1 MEDVLD
7 LYAKEY
13 NQKFPVE
20 CLDETSKQLVRDLR
34 PRLYAESGKIER
46 FDYEYKRGGVAN
58 LFMMCEPNSGWRH
71 IEATEQHTK
80 RDFAEQMQWLVDKAF
95 PQVEKIR
102 LVMDNLAT
110 HSRGAV
116 YERFE
121 PSEARRILRKLRF
134 HFTPKHAS
142 WLNMAEIELS
152 VLARQCLSR
161 RIADKQILKQEV
173 KAFEEKR
180 NEAKAK
186 IEWKMT
192 TTDARQKLS
201 RHFPSILNTG
211 QKQRKLLKSL
221 LLSKVCRD
229 LAEAI
234 S

>member
-1 MEDVLD
+1 VTAEYVAAMEDVLD
-7 LYAKEY
+7 LYAEEY
-13 NQKFPVE
+13 NEKFPVV
-20 CLDETSKQLVRDLR
+20 CFDETSKQMVRELR
-34 PRLYAESGKIER
+34 PRLAAESGQLER
-46 FDYEYKRGGVAN
+46 FDYEYQRNGVAN

-71 IEATEQHTK
+71 IEVTERHTK
-80 RDFAEQMQWLVDKAF
+80 RDFAEQMQWLVNRAF
-95 PQVEKIR
+95 PEAEKIR

-121 PSEARRILRKLRF
+121 PEEARRILRKLEF

-161 RIADKQILKQEV
+161 RIADTEKLKREV
-173 KAFEEKR
+173 RAFEEKR
-180 NEAKAK
+180 NQAKAK

-201 RHFPSILNTG
+201 RHYPSI
-211 QKQRKLLKSL
+211 S
-221 LLSKVCRD
+221 
-229 LAEAI
+229 E
-234 S
+234 

>member
-7 LYAKEY
+7 LYSEDY
-13 NQKFPVE
+13 NEQFPVV
-20 CLDETSKQLVRDLR
+20 CFDETSKQLIEELR
-34 PRLYAESGKIER
+34 PRLSATLGKLER

-58 LFMMCEPNSGWRH
+58 LFMMCEPKSGWRH
-71 IEATEQHTK
+71 LEVTERHTK
-80 RDFAEQMQWLVDKAF
+80 RDFAEQMKWLVDEAF
-95 PQVEKIR
+95 PEAAKIR

-121 PSEARRILRKLRF
+121 PEEARRILRKLEF
-134 HFTPKHAS
+134 HYTPKHAS

-161 RIADKQILKQEV
+161 RIGDKERLKREV

-180 NEAKAK
+180 NAAKAK

-192 TTDARQKLS
+192 TFDAREKLS
-201 RHFPSILNTG
+201 RHYPSI
-211 QKQRKLLKSL
+211 S
-221 LLSKVCRD
+221 
-229 LAEAI
+229 E
-234 S
+234 

>member
-1 MEDVLD
+1 MTAEYIAAMEDLLD
-7 LYAKEY
+7 LYSEEY
-13 NQKFPVE
+13 DEQFPVV
-20 CLDETSKQLVRDLR
+20 CFDETSKQLVQELR
-34 PRLYAESGKIER
+34 PRLSAASGKLER

-58 LFMMCEPNSGWRH
+58 LFMMCEPKSGWRH
-71 IEATEQHTK
+71 IEVTERHTK
-80 RDFAEQMQWLVDKAF
+80 RDFAEQMQWLVDEAF
-95 PQVEKIR
+95 PRATKIR

-121 PSEARRILRKLRF
+121 PEEARRILRKLEF

-161 RIADKQILKQEV
+161 RIGDKEKLEGEV

-180 NEAKAK
+180 NAAKAK

-192 TTDARQKLS
+192 TTDAREKLS
-201 RHFPSILNTG
+201 RHYPSI
-211 QKQRKLLKSL
+211 S
-221 LLSKVCRD
+221 
-229 LAEAI
+229 E
-234 S
+234 

>member
-7 LYAKEY
+7 LYSEPY
-13 NQKFPVE
+13 NEQFPVV
-20 CLDETSKQLVRDLR
+20 CFDETSKQLVQESR
-34 PRLYAESGKIER
+34 PRLAAASGKLER
-46 FDYEYKRGGVAN
+46 FDYEYQRNGVAN
-58 LFMMCEPNSGWRH
+58 LFMICEPKRGWRH
-71 IEATEQHTK
+71 VEITERHTK
-80 RDFAEQMQWLVDKAF
+80 RDFAEQMKWLVDEAF
-95 PQVEKIR
+95 PGAEKVR

-121 PSEARRILRKLRF
+121 PSEARRILRRLEF

-161 RIADKQILKQEV
+161 RIPDKEKLRREV

-180 NEAKAK
+180 NAAKAK

-192 TTDARQKLS
+192 TADARQKLS
-201 RHFPSILNTG
+201 RHYPST
-211 QKQRKLLKSL
+211 S
-221 LLSKVCRD
+221 
-229 LAEAI
+229 E
-234 S
+234 